1 MTQPRNLL
9 FQDGCH
15 HIQYATGCWRSLPTF
30 YIRMDVNIFSM
41 QPTYF
46 EAHTPIL
53 LTKLLM
59 QPAKLRFQD
68 GCSQNHHPTYLLQST
83 HPKFVKPAADA
94 THPTN
99 LLFQDICP
107 HSMQPAD
114 QSLISCNLQPAP
126 CNLQPETYNLQPT
139 TCTTTYNHIF
149 QIGCFWNQHAAYLLW
164 SAHPNILTCSLPNL
178 PTIYLRLYA
187 SNSPWNFWTVSLRN
201 LAT

>member
-1 MTQPRNLL
+1 
-9 FQDGCH
+9 
-15 HIQYATGCWRSLPTF
+15 
-30 YIRMDVNIFSM
+30 M

-139 TCTTTYNHIF
+139 TYNLHHNLQPYISD
-149 QIGCFWNQHAAYLLW
+149 WMLLK
-164 SAHPNILTCSLPNL
+164 SACSLPTLKCTPKYFNL
-178 PTIYLRLYA
+178 QSPQPTNHLFEIICIKFTLKFLNCQSPQP
-187 SNSPWNFWTVSLRN
+187 SNLIF
-201 LAT
+201 